1 MLDMKVVTV
10 FGTRPEA
17 IKMFPV
23 VHALREQAGVDAR
36 VCVTAQHREILD
48 QVLHIARIVPD
59 IDLDVMQPDQTLDAL
74 LARLVTGLG
83 ETFDTERPDRVL
95 VHGDTL
101 TTMAATPAAYFRK
114 IRSEEHTSELQSL
127 MRISYAVFCLTKKQQ
142 YT

>member
-83 ETFDTERPDRVL
+83 ESFDAERPDRIL

-101 TTMAATPAAYFRK
+101 TTMAATLAAYFRK
-114 IRSEEHTSELQSL
+114 IPVGHRSEEHTSELQSL
-127 MRISYAVFCLTKKQQ
+127 MRISYAVFCLKK
-142 YT
+142 